1 MTTLRRRT
9 YEILEGATD
18 EPASRILNSLLIG
31 LIIAN
36 VAAIILDS
44 EASIGARYRVWFD
57 LFEWLSVLLF
67 TVEYGFRVW
76 ASVERADKRYAA
88 PLRGRLRYML
98 SPLALVDLIAIL
110 PFYLSFLLPVDLRF
124 MRVFRLFLIFK
135 LTRYQASM
143 SLLARVLRNEAGPI
157 AAALF
162 VLAMLLVVAASFAY
176 LAEREAQPLV
186 FASIPDAMWWA
197 IVTMTTV
204 GYGDMVPVTPL
215 GRLLGGLIA
224 VIGLGMVA
232 LPAGLLAS
240 GFSDQLHQRRREF
253 EGEVDRILRHGVISA
268 EEGDR
273 LKEIRDRLG
282 LTDHQ
287 AAEITRLMVHR
298 HGASRCPHCGRSLS
312 SADRSPDDPAAARHA
327 E

>member
-1 MTTLRRRT
+1 MTSLRRRT
-9 YEILEGATD
+9 YEILEGAAD
-18 EPASRILNSLLIG
+18 KPGGRIVNGLLIG

-44 EASIGARYRVWFD
+44 EASIGARYRVWFE

-67 TVEYGFRVW
+67 TLEYGARVW
-76 ASVERADKRYAA
+76 AAVERDDGRYQA
-88 PLRGRLRYML
+88 PVTGRLRYMA
-98 SPLALVDLIAIL
+98 SPLALIDLIAIL
-110 PFYLSFLLPVDLRF
+110 PFYLSFLVPVDLRF
-124 MRVFRLFLIFK
+124 MRIFRLVLIFK

-143 SLLARVLRNEAGPI
+143 SLLGRVVRNEAGPI

-215 GRLLGGLIA
+215 GKLIGGVIG

-253 EGEVDRILRHGVISA
+253 EDEVDRVLSKGVISA

-287 AAEITRLMVHR
+287 AAEMMRLIAHR
-298 HGASRCPHCGRSLS
+298 HGALRCPHCGRSFAA
-312 SADRSPDDPAAARHA
+312 ADQAPRDPGAARHA

>member
-1 MTTLRRRT
+1 MSRLRRRA
-9 YEILEGATD
+9 YEILEGAAD
-18 EPASRILNSLLIG
+18 APASRILNLLLIG

-36 VAAIILDS
+36 VAAIILESD
-44 EASIGARYRVWFD
+44 ASIGARHRVWFR

-67 TVEYGFRVW
+67 TLEYAARVW
-76 ASVERADKRYAA
+76 AAVERDDGRYKA
-88 PLRGRLRYML
+88 PVVGRIRYML
-98 SPLALVDLIAIL
+98 SPLALIDLIAIL
-110 PFYLSFLLPVDLRF
+110 PFYLSFLVPVDLRF

-215 GRLLGGLIA
+215 GRVIGGVIA

-240 GFSDQLHQRRREF
+240 GFSEQLHQRRLAF
-253 EGEVDRILRHGVISA
+253 ESEVDRVLRRGVISP

-287 AAEITRLMVHR
+287 AAEIMRLMAHR
-298 HGASRCPHCGRSLS
+298 HDAIRCPHCGQSFS
-312 SADRSPDDPAAARHA
+312 PADHPPGDPGAGRHA

>member
-1 MTTLRRRT
+1 M
-9 YEILEGATD
+9 
-18 EPASRILNSLLIG
+18 
-31 LIIAN
+31 
-36 VAAIILDS
+36 
-44 EASIGARYRVWFD
+44 
-57 LFEWLSVLLF
+57 LLF
-67 TVEYGFRVW
+67 TLEYGARVW
-76 ASVERADKRYAA
+76 AAVEREGGRYTA
-88 PLRGRLRYML
+88 PVRGRLRYML
-98 SPLALVDLIAIL
+98 SPLALIDLIAIL

-135 LTRYQASM
+135 LTRYQPSM

-215 GRLLGGLIA
+215 GKVIGGVIA

-253 EGEVDRILRHGVISA
+253 EGEVDRVLSKGVISA

-287 AAEITRLMVHR
+287 AAEIARLIAHR
-298 HGASRCPHCGRSLS
+298 RSALRCPHCGRSFS
-312 SADRSPDDPAAARHA
+312 AADRAPREPGAPRRAQ
-327 E
+327 